1 MAKLPLSLILVLF
14 LVKATVAAPSTEAR
28 FKDEAESGKTQ
39 EHPYS
44 VWTTKLLTKIKTVV
58 MESLENIENWKSV
71 AILKELKSGQ
81 FNEELASLKSVLT
94 SHFDGVI
101 TDVQNKFKGTVYFY
115 SPPNHAQCCTLARFT
130 TVDFE
135 TNKASLQCTL
145 KVLIDFCPVHI
156 VALNGC
162 RV

>member
-1 MAKLPLSLILVLF
+1 MAKLPLSLILALF

-101 TDVQNKFKGTVYFY
+101 TDVQNKLKGTVYFY

-130 TVDFE
+130 TDDFE

>member
-1 MAKLPLSLILVLF
+1 MAKLPLSLILALF

-39 EHPYS
+39 ENPYS

-58 MESLENIENWKSV
+58 IESIENIENWKSV

-130 TVDFE
+130 TDDFE